1 MAQTRTNRTV
11 QHQAEAAVRETMEEG
26 KQVTHDIVEYVTEYA
41 RENPGTAALWCIG
54 VGFVLGWKL
63 KPW

>member
-1 MAQTRTNRTV
+1 MASTSFPHSGPRDYTRGAPA
-11 QHQAEAAVRETMEEG
+11 QAECAREL
-26 KQVTHDIVEYVTEYA
+26 THDIAEYVTEYA
-41 RENPGTAALWCIG
+41 RQNPGYTALWCLG